1 MSIKEIFKLVLGW
14 RVLLVLVVLPAMFLL
29 PPRTRFTNLTE
40 KPSFG
45 NIFSMWSNF
54 DGLHYLDLAQFGYG
68 YQHKTDMDY
77 AFFPI
82 YPWMVG
88 TFNFFGSYLATGL
101 IYSHL
106 FLILALYFLFRLVL
120 LDFSKKIARN
130 TIILTLIF
138 PTAFYFGTV
147 YTESLFL
154 LLVVLT
160 FYLIRRQQFFL
171 ACLLASLAS
180 ATRITGIFLWPS
192 IIYEFWLVYHSQ
204 ILSSLRMRA
213 DGTRRGRS
221 IKFIPKIILLTLPPL
236 GLFSFMRFQYLRTGD
251 PLFFF
256 HIQSVFGGRTVDK
269 LILLHQV
276 FFRYF
281 KMLIFTDWDPLYFTV
296 VLELLSAVIILSIL
310 IFFFKKIR
318 FSYWLFVLFS
328 FLLPTF
334 SGTFMSMPR
343 FILVLFPI
351 FIVLAY
357 WLEKQHPFVKLV
369 LYTICILMSIFSVIF
384 FTRGYFVA

>member
-14 RVLLVLVVLPAMFLL
+14 RVLLVLIALPALFLL

-40 KPSFG
+40 KPSIV

-54 DGLHYLDLAQFGYG
+54 DGLHYLDLAQYGYG

-77 AFFPI
+77 DFFPV
-82 YPWMVG
+82 YPWTVG
-88 TFNFFGSYLATGL
+88 TFNLLGNYLASG
-101 IYSHL
+101 L
-106 FLILALYFLFRLVL
+106 FLSHVYLVLALYFLYRLTV
-120 LDFSKKIARN
+120 LDFTKKVARS
-130 TIILTLIF
+130 TIYLILLF
-138 PTAFYFGTV
+138 PTAFFFGSV

-160 FYLIRRQQFFL
+160 FYLIRRKQLFL
-171 ACLLASLAS
+171 ACVLATVAS
-180 ATRITGIFLWPS
+180 ATRITGIFLWLS
-192 IIYEFWLVYHSQ
+192 IIYEYWLMYGKD
-204 ILSSLRMRA
+204 IR
-213 DGTRRGRS
+213 RS
-221 IKFIPKIILLTLPPL
+221 INLSALWLLLPPL
-236 GLFSFMRFQYLRTGD
+236 GLFSFMRFQFLKTGD

-281 KMLIFTDWDPLYFTV
+281 KMLIFTDHWDPLFFTV
-296 VLELLSAVIILSIL
+296 VLELLSAVLILGVL
-310 IFFFKKIR
+310 IFFFKQIR
-318 FSYWLFVLFS
+318 FSYWLFVLIS

-343 FILVLFPI
+343 FTLVLFPI
-351 FIVLAY
+351 FMVLAY
-357 WLEKQHPFVKLV
+357 WLEKQHPFVKYIFFTV
-369 LYTICILMSIFSVIF
+369 FIILSILSISY

>member
-1 MSIKEIFKLVLGW
+1 MSIKELFKLVLGW
-14 RVLLVLVVLPAMFLL
+14 RVLLVLIALPAMFLL

-40 KPSFG
+40 KPSLG
-45 NIFSMWSNF
+45 NVFSMWSNF
-54 DGLHYLDLAQFGYG
+54 DGLHYLDLAQ
-68 YQHKTDMDY
+68 
-77 AFFPI
+77 PV
-82 YPWMVG
+82 YPWVVG
-88 TFNFFGSYLATGL
+88 TFNFFGNYLATGL

-106 FLILALYFLFRLVL
+106 FLILALYFLYRLVL
-120 LDFSKKIARN
+120 MDFSKKVARL

-138 PTAFYFGTV
+138 PTAFFFGSV

-160 FYLIRRQQFFL
+160 FYLVRRQHFFL
-171 ACLLASLAS
+171 ACLLAAVAS
-180 ATRITGIFLWPS
+180 ATRITGIFLWPAL
-192 IIYEFWLVYHSQ
+192 IYEFWLTYGKD
-204 ILSSLRMRA
+204 LR
-213 DGTRRGRS
+213 RS
-221 IKFIPKIILLTLPPL
+221 INLSALWLLLPPL
-236 GLFSFMRFQYLRTGD
+236 GLLSFMRFQYLKTGD

-276 FFRYF
+276 FFRYL
-281 KMLIFTDWDPLYFTV
+281 KMLMFTDWDPLYFTV
-296 VLELLSAVIILSIL
+296 VLEILSAVLIVSVL

-318 FSYWLFVLFS
+318 FSYWLFVLLS

-343 FILVLFPI
+343 FTLVLFPV
-351 FIVLAY
+351 FMVLAY
-357 WLEKQHPFVKLV
+357 WLEKQHPFIKYTFYAVCV
-369 LYTICILMSIFSVIF
+369 LTSILSVIF

>member
-14 RVLLVLVVLPAMFLL
+14 RVLIILIALPAMFLL
-29 PPRTRFTNLTE
+29 PPRTRFTSLTE
-40 KPSFG
+40 KPSVG

-77 AFFPI
+77 AFFPV
-82 YPWMVG
+82 YPWTVR
-88 TFNFFGSYLATGL
+88 TFNLFGNYLASGL
-101 IYSHL
+101 FLSHVY
-106 FLILALYFLFRLVL
+106 LILALYFLYRLTA
-120 LDFSKKIARN
+120 LDFTKKVSRL
-130 TIILTLIF
+130 TIMLILLF
-138 PTAFYFGTV
+138 PTAFFFGSV

-154 LLVVLT
+154 LLTVLT
-160 FYLIRRQQFFL
+160 FYLIRRQHFFL
-171 ACLLASLAS
+171 ACVVAAIAS

-192 IIYEFWLVYHSQ
+192 IIYEFWLMYGK
-204 ILSSLRMRA
+204 
-213 DGTRRGRS
+213 D
-221 IKFIPKIILLTLPPL
+221 IKKSVNFSALWLLLPPL
-236 GLFSFMRFQYLRTGD
+236 GLFSFMRFQYLKTGD

-296 VLELLSAVIILSIL
+296 VLELFSAVLIVTALI
-310 IFFFKKIR
+310 IFFRRIR
-318 FSYWLFVLFS
+318 FSYWLFVLLS

-343 FILVLFPI
+343 FTLVLFPVFMVMAFWI
-351 FIVLAY
+351 
-357 WLEKQHPFVKLV
+357 EKQHPFIKYSLYATCIV
-369 LYTICILMSIFSVIF
+369 LSILSIIF

>member
-1 MSIKEIFKLVLGW
+1 MSIKELFKLVLGW
-14 RVLLVLVVLPAMFLL
+14 RVLLVLIALPAMFLL

-40 KPSFG
+40 KPSLG
-45 NIFSMWSNF
+45 NVFSMWSNF
-54 DGLHYLDLAQFGYG
+54 DGLHYLDLAQYGYG

-77 AFFPI
+77 AFFPV
-82 YPWMVG
+82 YPWVVG
-88 TFNFFGSYLATGL
+88 TFNFFGNYLATGL

-106 FLILALYFLFRLVL
+106 FLILALYFLYRLVL
-120 LDFSKKIARN
+120 MDFSKKVARL

-138 PTAFYFGTV
+138 PTAFFFGSV

-160 FYLIRRQQFFL
+160 FYLVRRQHFFL
-171 ACLLASLAS
+171 ACLLAAVAS
-180 ATRITGIFLWPS
+180 ATRITGIFLWPAL
-192 IIYEFWLVYHSQ
+192 IYEFWLTYGKD
-204 ILSSLRMRA
+204 LR
-213 DGTRRGRS
+213 RS
-221 IKFIPKIILLTLPPL
+221 INLSALWLLLPPL
-236 GLFSFMRFQYLRTGD
+236 GLLSFMRFQYLKTGD

-276 FFRYF
+276 FFRYL
-281 KMLIFTDWDPLYFTV
+281 KMLMFTDWDPLYFTV
-296 VLELLSAVIILSIL
+296 VLEILSAVLIVSVL

-318 FSYWLFVLFS
+318 FSYWLFVLLS

-343 FILVLFPI
+343 FTLVLFPV
-351 FIVLAY
+351 FMVLAY
-357 WLEKQHPFVKLV
+357 WLEKQHPFIKYTFYAVCV
-369 LYTICILMSIFSVIF
+369 LTSILSVIF

>member
-14 RVLLVLVVLPAMFLL
+14 RVLIILIALPAMFLL
-29 PPRTRFTNLTE
+29 PPRTRFTSLTE
-40 KPSFG
+40 KPSVG
-45 NIFSMWSNF
+45 IIFSMWSNF

-77 AFFPI
+77 AFFPV
-82 YPWMVG
+82 YPWTVR
-88 TFNFFGSYLATGL
+88 TFNLFGNYLASGL
-101 IYSHL
+101 FLSHVY
-106 FLILALYFLFRLVL
+106 LILALYFLYRLTA
-120 LDFSKKIARN
+120 LDFTKKVSRL
-130 TIILTLIF
+130 TIMVILLF
-138 PTAFYFGTV
+138 PTAFFFGSV

-154 LLVVLT
+154 LLTVLT
-160 FYLIRRQQFFL
+160 FYLIRRQHFFL
-171 ACLLASLAS
+171 ACVVAAIAS

-192 IIYEFWLVYHSQ
+192 IIYEFWLMYGK
-204 ILSSLRMRA
+204 
-213 DGTRRGRS
+213 D
-221 IKFIPKIILLTLPPL
+221 IKKSVNFSALWLLLPPL
-236 GLFSFMRFQYLRTGD
+236 GLFSFMRFQYLKTGD

-296 VLELLSAVIILSIL
+296 VLELFSAVLIVTALI
-310 IFFFKKIR
+310 IFFRRIR
-318 FSYWLFVLFS
+318 FSYWLFVLLS

-343 FILVLFPI
+343 FTLVLFPVFMVMAFWI
-351 FIVLAY
+351 
-357 WLEKQHPFVKLV
+357 EKQHPFIKYRLYATCIV
-369 LYTICILMSIFSVIF
+369 LSILSIIF
-384 FTRGYFVA
+384 LTRGYFVA